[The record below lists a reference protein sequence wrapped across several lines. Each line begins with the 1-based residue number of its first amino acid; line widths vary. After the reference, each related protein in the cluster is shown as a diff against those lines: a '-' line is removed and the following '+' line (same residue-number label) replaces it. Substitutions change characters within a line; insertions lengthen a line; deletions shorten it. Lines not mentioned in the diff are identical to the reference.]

1 VNAEDDV
8 KQNSAAIWQAIDACR
23 PGSDDERCP
32 ELAPLADRLAADA
45 ELAQAFAGAQRFD
58 MLVAETLD
66 DVPLPAGFEQ
76 RLLAAL
82 VAAQTL
88 PTARAPMDEAAAVAA
103 APSSEPNVAPVPH
116 SVAPA
121 TVAFARA
128 RSPRRWLVGV
138 AAVAAAVVAGAWLSW
153 PRAELTAETLPIAA
167 QQWFLEFDSTAAA
180 WHNQSVPAGYTFP
193 VRDLGSRRPR
203 WAAVNTADGYQL
215 AAYDLSL
222 PTVTAYLF
230 VLDGGP
236 EGLPTQPPTSPQR
249 STGAQ
254 SVAVWQAGGLTYAL
268 VVQGDAAAY
277 RRFLLPP
284 PETA

>member
-1 VNAEDDV
+1 MNAEDDV
-8 KQNSAAIWQAIDACR
+8 KQNSAALWQAIDACR
-23 PGSDDERCP
+23 PGSDDERCS

-66 DVPLPAGFEQ
+66 DLPLPAGFEQ
-76 RLLAAL
+76 RLLALLAS
-82 VAAQTL
+82 AQT
-88 PTARAPMDEAAAVAA
+88 APVERGTTDEAAVAA
-103 APSSEPNVAPVPH
+103 ARSPEPSVTPAQDSEEF
-116 SVAPA
+116 A
-121 TVAFARA
+121 TWPSARA
-128 RSPRRWLVGV
+128 RSRRRWLAGV
-138 AAVAAAVVAGAWLSW
+138 AAVAAAVVVGAWLAW
-153 PRAELTAETLPIAA
+153 PRAELTADSLPIAA
-167 QQWFLEFDSTAAA
+167 QQWFLEFDSSAAA
-180 WHNQSVPAGYTFP
+180 WHNQTVPAGYTFP
-193 VRDLGSRRPR
+193 VRDLGARRPR

-236 EGLPTQPPTSPQR
+236 AGLPSQPPTSPQR